1 MSVAGLIL
9 LTSSVTEQQCLIS
22 VTASL
27 SIISLVDR
35 AFGVVIF
42 LFLCTEPG
50 ATEEG
55 AYAPQD
61 QGSEEPLWAC

>member
-42 LFLCTEPG
+42 LFLSTEPG

-55 AYAPQD
+55 AHAPQD
-61 QGSEEPLWAC
+61 QGTDEPLQAG